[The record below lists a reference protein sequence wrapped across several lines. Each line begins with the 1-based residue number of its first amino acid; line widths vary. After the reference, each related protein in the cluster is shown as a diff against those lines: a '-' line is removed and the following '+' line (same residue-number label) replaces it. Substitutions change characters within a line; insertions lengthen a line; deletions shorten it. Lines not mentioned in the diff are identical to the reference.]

1 MTARGAAIA
10 AILFGMVA
18 AALVIDASAGTAPD
32 KTAET
37 AIFVA
42 NNFDVAAYPIGAN
55 GDTQPIALTTDL
67 ALPSGLAR
75 DSIGRI
81 YVTNRGSNTVTVFA
95 ANADG
100 NVPPLAVIGGS
111 KTQLSQPLAIALDT
125 ADKIYVVNAGTPRD
139 SVTVYPPL
147 AAGTGILNEAPGAV
161 IAGSKTLLD
170 SSSGIAL
177 DSHGNIYVANESGG
191 AVVRHERSDQGRVTV
206 YAAGSSGNI
215 APIATISGAST
226 GLSFP
231 LSIALDSADN
241 IYVAN
246 AGTANTSDKVQSGS
260 SITVYAAGSTGNAS
274 PIATIAGSNTGLYDL
289 SGIAIDS
296 SGNLYTEGCPGGHC
310 FSINVYPPG
319 SNGNVSPATTISEGL
334 NFPVGIALDSSRN
347 IYVLNT
353 EGLTV
358 PGGAIVIYP
367 AGSSGVASPI
377 ATIYSNFTELSGAA
391 GIALDSS
398 GQIYVANSFVGSGGN
413 ISIYPAGSYAT
424 GVPPTSTIAGPD
436 TQLSNPRGVA
446 VDSHGEIFAL
456 NFENVTRY
464 PAGSSGDASIDGFF
478 SVESD
483 DFSTMTGL
491 AVNPAGKLY
500 VTVGAAEKCH
510 NNSCHKTSD
519 GELVVWPPGSNGN
532 GKPSAVISGPNT
544 GIASPSAVAVDRSG
558 YMYVTNEG
566 SAKCSRY
573 CGCLPNGSGSVTVY
587 APGSDGDVPPIA
599 TIGGANTGL
608 KYPYGITLDSAGNP
622 YVLNATGIEYFCVYI
637 NQNEPTAIRDGVP
650 TIRHVRTGNPLL
662 IFAAGSNG
670 DVAPVA
676 SIGGPF
682 SGLFNPEGI
691 AIGPTG
697 Q

>member
-1 MTARGAAIA
+1 MTARAAAIA

-18 AALVIDASAGTAPD
+18 AAPVIDASAGTAPD

-42 NNFDVAAYPIGAN
+42 NNFDVTAYPIGAN
-55 GDTQPIALTTDL
+55 GDTPPIALTTDL
-67 ALPSGLAR
+67 ADPSGLAR

-81 YVTNRGSNTVTVFA
+81 YVTNRGSNTVTVYA

-111 KTQLSQPLAIALDT
+111 NTQLSQPLAIALD
-125 ADKIYVVNAGTPRD
+125 AAEKIYVVNAGTPRD
-139 SVTVYPPL
+139 SITVYPPL
-147 AAGTGILNEAPGAV
+147 AASTGVLNEAPSAV
-161 IAGSKTLLD
+161 ITGSKTLLD

-191 AVVRHERSDQGRVTV
+191 PVVPHEGSDQGRVTV

-246 AGTANTSDKVQSGS
+246 AGTANTSDQVQSGP

-274 PIATIAGSNTGLYDL
+274 PIATIAGSNTRLYDL

-296 SGNLYTEGCPGGHC
+296 SGTLYTEGCSNGHC
-310 FSINVYPPG
+310 FSINLYPPG
-319 SNGNVSPATTISEGL
+319 SNGNVSPATTISGGL
-334 NFPVGIALDSSRN
+334 TFPIGIALDSSRN
-347 IYVLNT
+347 IYVLN
-353 EGLTV
+353 GDDGV
-358 PGGAIVIYP
+358 APGGAIVIFP
-367 AGSSGVASPI
+367 AGSSGVASPT
-377 ATIYSNFTELSGAA
+377 ATIYSNSTELLGAA
-391 GIALDSS
+391 GITLDSS
-398 GQIYVANSFVGSGGN
+398 GQIYVANSFVSGGN

-424 GVPPTSTIAGPD
+424 GVPPTTTIAGPD

-446 VDSHGEIFAL
+446 VDSHGEVFAL
-456 NFENVTRY
+456 NFDNVTRY

-478 SVESD
+478 SVGGYSN
-483 DFSTMTGL
+483 MTGF

-510 NNSCHKTSD
+510 NNSCHRTSD

-544 GIASPSAVAVDRSG
+544 GLASPSAVAVDRSG
-558 YMYVTNEG
+558 YIYVTNEG
-566 SAKCSRY
+566 SAKCSPG

-587 APGSDGDVPPIA
+587 APGSDGDVAPIA
-599 TIGGANTGL
+599 KIGGANTGL

-622 YVLNATGIEYFCVYI
+622 YVLNATGIVYACVYI
-637 NQNEPTAIRDGVP
+637 NQNEPTAVRDGVP

-662 IFAAGSNG
+662 IFATGSNG

-676 SIGGPF
+676 SIGGAF
-682 SGLFNPEGI
+682 SGLLNPGGI

-697 Q
+697 P